1 MVEMIS
7 EAQLEFWIEF
17 ARKMN
22 EALGPYVVDE
32 TRRVEEAARTVL
44 KVFRPDRDRLTRE
57 QWRALEQLEEALYG
71 GQE

>member
-7 EAQLEFWIEF
+7 EAQLEFWLEF
-17 ARKMN
+17 ARKIN
-22 EALGPYVVDE
+22 EALAPYVVDE
-32 TRRVEEAARTVL
+32 TRCVEEAARMVL

-57 QWRALEQLEEALYG
+57 QWRALETLEEALYG

>member
-1 MVEMIS
+1 MIS
-7 EAQLEFWIEF
+7 EAQLEFWLEF
-17 ARKMN
+17 AGKMN
-22 EALGPYVVDE
+22 EELGPYVDDE
-32 TRRVEEAARTVL
+32 GKHVEEAARTVL

>member
-1 MVEMIS
+1 MIS
-7 EAQLEFWIEF
+7 EAQLEFWLEF

-22 EALGPYVVDE
+22 EALGPYVDDE
-32 TRRVEEAARTVL
+32 SKHVEEAARTVL

-57 QWRALEQLEEALYG
+57 QWRALEALEEALYG